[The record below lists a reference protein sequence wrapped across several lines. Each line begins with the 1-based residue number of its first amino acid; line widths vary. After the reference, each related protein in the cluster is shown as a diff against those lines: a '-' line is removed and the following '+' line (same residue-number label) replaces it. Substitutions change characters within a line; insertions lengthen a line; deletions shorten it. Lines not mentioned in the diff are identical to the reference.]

1 MTYIGYYY
9 RDCSQRYG
17 ALCVHN
23 HISMLDLCKSVFVFL
38 EMLYILII
46 YSYMFIFSFDC
57 YIPLHK
63 NPILCIIWYT
73 YDQFF
78 YSQVEGVPGSRTI
91 IIIFFLYVFLLI
103 IQY

>member
-9 RDCSQRYG
+9 RDCSQRYR

-23 HISMLDLCKSVFVFL
+23 HMTMLDLCKSVFVFL

-63 NPILCIIWYT
+63 NPILCIIW
-73 YDQFF
+73 
-78 YSQVEGVPGSRTI
+78 SCAM
-91 IIIFFLYVFLLI
+91 YVTNCCGKGLMLACMFAI
-103 IQY
+103 EIDSYQHG